1 MLTIVAGA
9 AVASVVIGGV
19 TYHGIK
25 KGWFKKKNPTAA
37 EASGKVNN
45 GPDAAQPK

>member
-1 MLTIVAGA
+1 MLTIVGLGVAGA
-9 AVASVVIGGV
+9 VIGGV
-19 TYHGIK
+19 TYHGLK